1 MMSVLHKFLGTSVLL
16 PSLSAASNLVQSPL
30 AGAPPP
36 SFYAVLQAVH
46 LWVDAY
52 KVGRDGGL
60 AGWLTRKGLHRTARS
75 VDRGSSHDDVPHHHH
90 TTSHICVY
98 V

>member
-46 LWVDAY
+46 LWVDTY
-52 KVGRDGGL
+52 KVRHAGRKWRGPS
-60 AGWLTRKGLHRTARS
+60 AKPCWFCGWR
-75 VDRGSSHDDVPHHHH
+75 
-90 TTSHICVY
+90 IC
-98 V
+98 